1 MAAPGAFW
9 WPALGRV
16 RATVRLIQPGALPR
30 SAAVLVLFAINE
42 IAACACLAW
51 PRGRFAFKRCSTQ
64 SSANPGQPL
73 ARRAM
78 TAPGAFWWPA
88 LGRVRAARALDPLP
102 GAGGQGCAQPGVA
115 GLLGPCCCCRAAG
128 QPLAGCVPPCARSS
142 SMHCPALV
150 ARAVLLPAVLVLPP
164 LGRWALLPGAAF

>member
-1 MAAPGAFW
+1 MPLHHPGQRHAPG
-9 WPALGRV
+9 
-16 RATVRLIQPGALPR
+16 QN
-30 SAAVLVLFAINE
+30 AINE
-42 IAACACLAW
+42 IAASAFPAR

-150 ARAVLLPAVLVLPP
+150 ARAVLLPAVLVLLRVLVASTWP
-164 LGRWALLPGAAF
+164 GRAPDPAGCASPECCRAGAFCYQ